1 MNVYNGF
8 VITKTGNNSKIPEL
22 INGQTNRSIS
32 QDTTQ
37 LQQKQQKLRLLTTT
51 QTNLKCIML
60 SQRSQSQKSISF
72 HLHHFIYMTVWKR

>member
-37 LQQKQQKLRLLTTT
+37 LQ
-51 QTNLKCIML
+51 
-60 SQRSQSQKSISF
+60 
-72 HLHHFIYMTVWKR
+72 